1 MAHLKPELRVRVKTH
16 MLGLGPLTSLGEN
29 PVSGAGN
36 RERGA
41 LTPASELT
49 KEATKRKEASLNHQV
64 LMSSIHFKGQFRKV
78 LRNQMALTQRNNLIK
93 MTLIHSVVVSHL
105 MMS

>member
-1 MAHLKPELRVRVKTH
+1 LETDSLVAHLKPELRVRVKTH

-49 KEATKRKEASLNHQV
+49 KEAIRVRVRVRVRVSSELKKEEA
-64 LMSSIHFKGQFRKV
+64 IP
-78 LRNQMALTQRNNLIK
+78 T
-93 MTLIHSVVVSHL
+93 
-105 MMS
+105 